1 MTPIRILDETAPL
14 EAVILGI
21 ANSLGPVPDPEH
33 TYDPKSLEHVLDG
46 TFPKEIDLIE
56 EMAEVEAV
64 LLKYGVTVFRPKVMK
79 NYNQVFSRDIAIV
92 IEDTMIIPEITV
104 ERQDEVDGIEYIIQE
119 VPNVVKPMS
128 HERMEGGDVIPWKGK
143 LFVGYSK
150 EEDFKNYKVS
160 RTNEAGVAFL
170 KDHFP
175 TWDVIAF
182 ELKKSDIDAR
192 ENALHLDCCFQPVG
206 HDKAVIYSGGFK
218 NASDAIRLIEMFGKD
233 NVFEISKDEMYHMNS
248 NFFSISPEVVI
259 SDHSFT
265 RLNAQFEGWGLI
277 VEKVNYQEVAKM
289 EGLLRCT
296 TMPLRRK
303 YD

>member
-21 ANSLGPVPDPEH
+21 AESLGPVPDPDH
-33 TYDPKSLEHVLDG
+33 TYDPKSLEHVLNG
-46 TFPKEIDLIE
+46 TFPKEADLIK
-56 EMAEVEAV
+56 EMAEVEAI
-64 LLKYGVTVFRPKVMK
+64 LQKYGVEVFRPKVME

-92 IEDTMIIPEITV
+92 IEETLIIPEITA
-104 ERQDEVDGIEYIIQE
+104 ERQDEVDGIEHILSGIK
-119 VPNVVKPMS
+119 NVVEPKS
-128 HERMEGGDVIPWKGK
+128 HERMEGGDVMPWKGK

-150 EEDFKNYKVS
+150 DDDFKKYKVS
-160 RTNEAGVAFL
+160 RTNQAGVDFL
-170 KDHFP
+170 KRQFP
-175 TWDVIAF
+175 NWEVIAF
-182 ELKKSDIDAR
+182 ELKKSDDNPR

-206 HDKAVIYSGGFK
+206 HNKAVIYRGGFK
-218 NASDAIRLIEMFGKD
+218 NAADAEFLIQLFGRD
-233 NVFEISKDEMYHMNS
+233 NVFEITKEEMYEMNS

-265 RLNAQFEGWGLI
+265 RLNAQFETWGLK
-277 VEKVNYQEVAKM
+277 VEKVNYREVAKM